1 MRLRPDGGF
10 YTLRNVDMRGNS
22 IEIDVVAQ
30 FVICYVL
37 KVLRVIAEPDAI
49 LVLRKFLLFRDLPVQ
64 WDFLPKST

>member
-1 MRLRPDGGF
+1 MW
-10 YTLRNVDMRGNS
+10 GNS

-49 LVLRKFLLFRDLPVQ
+49 LVLRKFLFRDLPVQ